1 MIRLGI
7 VGFGLRAGGIYRILK
22 ELDQDFHL
30 GGIVDPD
37 EKNIRGK
44 LPEEEK
50 KTPFFKDIADL
61 LKKGK
66 VDAVLIG
73 TRCNLHTELTVQA
86 LKYKI
91 PIWLEKPVSIS
102 MEQALTLEKACRKK
116 TARILV
122 SFPLRATPI
131 YDRTREIINSG
142 RLGRIVHFN
151 AVNYVSYGGVYF
163 ETAYRNFEVTQGLFL
178 QKATHDFDYL
188 CKILNSPVRRIA
200 AMWSRG
206 QIFGGSKPENLRCG
220 ECSETETCMESPLN
234 RMRGNSGGDTGNH
247 LCPFSVRLG
256 TPETGMNEDAS
267 SALIEL
273 ENGIHGVYSQ
283 VFFTRRAGWRGATF
297 SGYKGTLSFD
307 WPKAEIRLTEHF
319 SPFTT
324 VMNAPVKDSHFGGD
338 YELGRSFRDMI
349 LKGRPP
355 LADIVDGLNSV
366 YACLAAKQSAETGE
380 FVNVRHFGDPF
391 PKGWK

>member
-1 MIRLGI
+1 MIRLGV

-22 ELDQDFHL
+22 ELDPDFRL

-44 LPEEEK
+44 LPEEERK
-50 KTPFFKDIADL
+50 VPFFKDLADL

-73 TRCNLHTELTVQA
+73 TRCNLHTELAVQA

-116 TARILV
+116 TDRILV
-122 SFPLRATPI
+122 SFPLRATPV
-131 YDRTREIINSG
+131 YERTREIINSG

-206 QIFGGSKPENLRCG
+206 RIFGGNKPENLRCG
-220 ECSETETCMESPLN
+220 ECTETETCMESPLN
-234 RMRGNSGGDTGNH
+234 RMRGNTGGDTGNH
-247 LCPFSVRLG
+247 LCPFSIRLG

-273 ENGIHGVYSQ
+273 ENGIHGV
-283 VFFTRRAGWRGATF
+283 
-297 SGYKGTLSFD
+297 
-307 WPKAEIRLTEHF
+307 
-319 SPFTT
+319 
-324 VMNAPVKDSHFGGD
+324 
-338 YELGRSFRDMI
+338 
-349 LKGRPP
+349 
-355 LADIVDGLNSV
+355 
-366 YACLAAKQSAETGE
+366 
-380 FVNVRHFGDPF
+380 
-391 PKGWK
+391 